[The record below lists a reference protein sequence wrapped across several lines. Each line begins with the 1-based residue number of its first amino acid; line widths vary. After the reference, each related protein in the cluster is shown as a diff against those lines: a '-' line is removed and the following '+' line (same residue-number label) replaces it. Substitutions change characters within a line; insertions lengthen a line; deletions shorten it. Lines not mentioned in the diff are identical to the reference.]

1 MFSESVAQNPT
12 VAVTTGKNARRNDS
26 PSRAP
31 PTANALGALN
41 IGPNP
46 PAARIAHTKS
56 ANVSEMSNGA
66 AYSSTLRMLSMPL

>member
-1 MFSESVAQNPT
+1 MFSESVDQNPT
-12 VAVTTGKNARRNDS
+12 VAVTTGKTARRNDS

-31 PTANALGALN
+31 PAANALGALN

-46 PAARIAHTKS
+46 PAAHSAHAKS
-56 ANVSEMSNGA
+56 ASVSAMSNGA